1 MSLLAK
7 AMTIYGAPR
16 TIVCQLYDLLVQ
28 ETKRAKSYISEYE
41 KSVLL
46 VALCASQVTL
56 LEQDQSEL

>member
-1 MSLLAK
+1 
-7 AMTIYGAPR
+7 MTIYGAPR

-56 LEQDQSEL
+56 LEQDRSEL